1 MDLEKTQGTVFM
13 KQLLDLYLTFFKMG
27 SVTFG
32 GGYAML
38 PILQREVVEKK
49 QWVTNEEIMDY
60 YALSQALPGI
70 IAANIGTFV
79 GFKMKK
85 FPGAVAASL
94 GVVSPCLVII
104 MTIAAFLSNF
114 QDNIYVQHAFSGI
127 SICVIALIF
136 SSVLKLW
143 KKSVKDYVGLG
154 LCILI
159 FCGSVFTDL
168 SPILYV
174 VGAAL
179 VGILY
184 NSFIA
189 GKKEESR

>member
-1 MDLEKTQGTVFM
+1 M
-13 KQLLDLYLTFFKMG
+13 KQLLDLYLGFLKIG

-38 PILQREVVEKK
+38 PILQKEAAEKR

-60 YALSQALPGI
+60 YAISQALPGI
-70 IAANIGTFV
+70 IAANVATFV
-79 GFKMKK
+79 GYKLKK
-85 FPGAVAASL
+85 VPGAVTAAL

-114 QDNIYVQHAFSGI
+114 QDNVYVKHAFSGI
-127 SICVIALIF
+127 SVCVIALIF

-143 KKSVKDYVGLG
+143 KKSIKDYVGLG

-179 VGILY
+179 VGIFWQSLRL
-184 NSFIA
+184 
-189 GKKEESR
+189 KKGDRV